1 MRPGVA
7 QALRYSDSRNELA
20 WLVLRVIGRLAP
32 CTETSLVA
40 YISRDY
46 TKSETPTGR
55 LVLDALPKLKALG
68 FIESTEEQ
76 IGITDAGRH
85 FLDELPVNPASLRA
99 PNSVFLRT
107 HVTPSLAEHTARLKR
122 LCQHYLAQAYALTR
136 RGFPKNGHPAPT
148 IASILRRA
156 PLIASRATTHMLRH
170 ANTSNIIVRNWLRQT
185 RALLWKSPGAGGLI
199 LKPKF
204 AGRSQW
210 VIFGGALMV
219 VALTTAAGFA
229 FLSGKREAP
238 PVIDTVYR
246 ASSHPDTAEPNAP
259 TTLITRTEPI
269 RIAIQNRL
277 STPLTASERRKR
289 EQGTIVEYYSFPTK
303 PLLWVDDNGLTDGAK
318 SVMEEIA
325 RADEYGLHAADYEL
339 PKPGGFSPDDDT
351 SVDWLA
357 DAEVKISLAVLRYA
371 QDARGGRIKPARL
384 TKNLDPTLA
393 LPDPLEILD
402 TMASRADPAVYLRSF
417 HPSQSQFE
425 ALRQKLLEIRREAE
439 TPKASTIIPEG
450 PVLKKGIEHAH
461 VAVLRKRLEVSSDD
475 GNESLYDELLHE
487 AVRSFQTE
495 RGIAPDGIVGAST
508 RRALNQQSQAQEKLA
523 TQRLILLNMERWRWL
538 PHDLS
543 SLYVHVNVPEFIA
556 RVIKNGTVI
565 QASRVVVGKPDTQT
579 PIFSDEMQEVV
590 FGPYWNVPTSIKVEE
605 IRPYLGEET
614 PWFFGGGG
622 WNTSVFR
629 RHGLRI
635 RYGGQE
641 VDPGTIDWNHVDIRN
656 LEIFQPPGP
665 DNVLGRVKFVF
676 PNKHDVYMHDT
687 TQKELFAKAMRA
699 ESHGCV
705 RVQNPDELA
714 AILLEYDQGWSAAR
728 VESAIQ
734 NGYDQHVA
742 LSRKIPVHITYFTL
756 WVNDDG
762 SMSNFGDLYGHDA
775 RMATALFGDSMGFA
789 YPRSAKKAPEA
800 PLPPG
805 NQAPWD
811 DAAGDDIVGSIIR
824 LLGN

>member
-210 VIFGGALMV
+210 VIFGGALLV

-269 RIAIQNRL
+269 RIAIQNHL

-475 GNESLYDELLHE
+475 GNEKSL
-487 AVRSFQTE
+487 R
-495 RGIAPDGIVGAST
+495 
-508 RRALNQQSQAQEKLA
+508 
-523 TQRLILLNMERWRWL
+523 
-538 PHDLS
+538 
-543 SLYVHVNVPEFIA
+543 
-556 RVIKNGTVI
+556 
-565 QASRVVVGKPDTQT
+565 
-579 PIFSDEMQEVV
+579 
-590 FGPYWNVPTSIKVEE
+590 
-605 IRPYLGEET
+605 
-614 PWFFGGGG
+614 
-622 WNTSVFR
+622 
-629 RHGLRI
+629 
-635 RYGGQE
+635 
-641 VDPGTIDWNHVDIRN
+641 
-656 LEIFQPPGP
+656 
-665 DNVLGRVKFVF
+665 
-676 PNKHDVYMHDT
+676 
-687 TQKELFAKAMRA
+687 
-699 ESHGCV
+699 
-705 RVQNPDELA
+705 
-714 AILLEYDQGWSAAR
+714 
-728 VESAIQ
+728 
-734 NGYDQHVA
+734 
-742 LSRKIPVHITYFTL
+742 
-756 WVNDDG
+756 
-762 SMSNFGDLYGHDA
+762 
-775 RMATALFGDSMGFA
+775 
-789 YPRSAKKAPEA
+789 
-800 PLPPG
+800 
-805 NQAPWD
+805 
-811 DAAGDDIVGSIIR
+811 
-824 LLGN
+824 